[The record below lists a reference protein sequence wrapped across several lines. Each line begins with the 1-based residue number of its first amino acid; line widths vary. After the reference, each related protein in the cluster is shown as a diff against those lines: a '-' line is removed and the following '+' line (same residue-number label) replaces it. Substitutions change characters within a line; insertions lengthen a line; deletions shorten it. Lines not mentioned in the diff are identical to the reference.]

1 MGLLD
6 GKVFAI
12 TGAGG
17 GLGQAHARAMAE
29 AGAKLVVN
37 DYGTTVHGEE
47 GEQDP
52 AAELAESLEATG
64 AAVVVNRASVAD
76 PEGAES
82 IVADALE
89 SFGRLDGVINNA
101 GILRDKTIVKMT
113 DEMWRAVLG
122 VHLDGTFYVMR
133 AAMRHFEE
141 RGDDGVGKR
150 IINTSSIAG
159 LQGNFGQAN
168 YGAAKAGIAG
178 LTRVAALEARRSG
191 TTVNA
196 IAPVAKTRMTDDVD
210 GVSEDLAPKKV
221 SPLVVWLASEEADEV
236 TGRIFGAHGDHYFE
250 YRMETTAGVELD
262 SGWRAVDVGEKFEAI
277 TRVDSTDGNGG
288 GPEGEVVEEVEAL
301 LRALTGELHDHSWE
315 ATLQFDVGQAGSWSL
330 VIGGGEATLSEGPA
344 EDATATIEFSDAAT
358 LLAIARGEQSAEKAF
373 MAGDIESDNMQ
384 TLMKFGE
391 AFDLQAAASVL
402 EESGGS
408 GASGGSDG
416 EASGDSAEGG
426 LNREMV
432 GKVHRGRARF
442 VRPEEIEAYAEATSN
457 DNPRHVAG
465 TDAARERGGPI
476 APPLFPV
483 RPMHRVLEE
492 VLTDDALNAD
502 LLRLVHGE
510 QDMRMYAPLESWDL
524 VAPRA
529 EIAGIEDKSS
539 GQLLRVHLW
548 LMREGEKVCDADS
561 VMFIRSG
568 ESAGGGSGDKRGRR
582 QEREDGRS
590 DGEVVHRSRE
600 VVGDDQPQRYAE
612 ASGDHNPIHTDPEV
626 AKAAGLPGVIL
637 HGLCTM
643 AFASNA
649 VVEGVCGGDPTRL
662 RRLKTRFSKPVRP
675 GEQVETAIWSASDE
689 TPMVEGVSMENV
701 YNFVTTNDDG
711 WVVLSRGRAEVR
723 E

>member
-17 GLGQAHARAMAE
+17 GLGRAHARAMAE

-64 AAVVVNRASVAD
+64 AEVAVNRASVAD
-76 PEGAES
+76 PDGAES
-82 IVADALE
+82 IVTDAVE

-122 VHLDGTFYVMR
+122 VHLDGTFYVTR

-141 RGDDGVGKR
+141 RGDDGVSKR
-150 IINTSSIAG
+150 VINTSSIAG

-210 GVSEDLAPKKV
+210 GVSEDLAPEKV
-221 SPLVVWLASEEADEV
+221 SPLVVWLASDEADEV
-236 TGRIFGAHGDHYFE
+236 TGRIFGAHGEHYFE
-250 YRMETTAGVELD
+250 YRMETTAGVELE
-262 SGWRAVDVGEKFEAI
+262 SGWEPVDVGEKFEAI
-277 TRVDSTDGNGG
+277 TRVESTEGG
-288 GPEGEVVEEVEAL
+288 GPDGEVVADVEAL
-301 LRALTGELHDHSWE
+301 LRALTDELHDDSWE

-330 VIGGGEATLSEGPA
+330 AIGDGGATLSEGPA
-344 EDATATIEFSDAAT
+344 EDATATIEFSDAGT
-358 LLAIARGEQSAEKAF
+358 LLAIARGEQSSEKAF

-384 TLMKFGE
+384 ALMTFGE

-402 EESGGS
+402 EESDGD
-408 GASGGSDG
+408 GASGESNGK
-416 EASGDSAEGG
+416 ASGDSAGGG

-432 GKVHRGRARF
+432 GKVYRGRAQF
-442 VRPEEIEAYAEATSN
+442 ARPEEIEAYAEATSN
-457 DNPRHVAG
+457 DNPHHRAG
-465 TDAARERGGPI
+465 TKEARERGGPI

-568 ESAGGGSGDKRGRR
+568 ESGGGGSGDNRNRKK
-582 QEREDGRS
+582 ERENGRS
-590 DGEVVHRSRE
+590 DGEVVHRSRD

-612 ASGDHNPIHTDPEV
+612 ASGDHNPIHTDPDV

-689 TPMVEGVSMENV
+689 TPMVEGVSRENV
-701 YNFVTTNDDG
+701 YDFVTRNDDG
-711 WVVLSRGRAEVR
+711 EIVLSRGRAEVR